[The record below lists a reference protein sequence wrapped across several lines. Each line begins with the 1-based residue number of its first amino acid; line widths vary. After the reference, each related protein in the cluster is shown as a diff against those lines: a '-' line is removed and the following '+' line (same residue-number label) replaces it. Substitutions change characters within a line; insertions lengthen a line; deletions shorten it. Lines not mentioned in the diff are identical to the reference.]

1 MSGMIT
7 HRRDPVTALCQPVEW
22 SRRALALGGGRPPV
36 TLSARANLL
45 HKTAFTTWTGVR
57 ACEKACTL
65 NNRVRKPKPE
75 ISKTT
80 DSVSHSVVWLFVTPM
95 DCSPQGSSVSE
106 ILQARIYW
114 SGLPFPSL
122 GYLSNP
128 GIKPRSPT
136 LQAASLPS
144 ESPGKPQRT
153 ILKKRFLKQ
162 ICSKEK
168 IIHCLFICRMEAQQ
182 CLRVSGYD
190 Y

>member
-7 HRRDPVTALCQPVEW
+7 HRRDPVTAPCQPVEW

-36 TLSARANLL
+36 ALCARANLL
-45 HKTAFTTWTGVR
+45 HKTTFTTWTGVR

-136 LQAASLPS
+136 LQADTLPS
-144 ESPGKPQRT
+144 EPPGKPFCHQGSV
-153 ILKKRFLKQ
+153 
-162 ICSKEK
+162 ICISE
-168 IIHCLFICRMEAQQ
+168 IIDISPSNLGSSLCFIQPDISHDVLC
-182 CLRVSGYD
+182 V
-190 Y
+190 